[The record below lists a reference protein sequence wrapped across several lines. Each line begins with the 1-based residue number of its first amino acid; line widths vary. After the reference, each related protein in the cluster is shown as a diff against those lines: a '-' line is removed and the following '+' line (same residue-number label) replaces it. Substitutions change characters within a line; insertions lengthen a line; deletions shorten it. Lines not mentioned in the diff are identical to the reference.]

1 MNLSRNKSNIKIVLY
16 SLLSSVQMSFVG
28 TLIMSEVYAG
38 LNSLNFGRIRQLY
51 RNNPDVKKVQRA
63 MFIFLVVQVLSD
75 VINNNS
81 MNNMLRGWAAIG
93 VSLVVFTFMFRM
105 FDDTPRIILAFM
117 CAEVVRLILFGSSNL
132 EQDTSS
138 MMEDYSLFKF
148 RIAPITNNVILLITF
163 YTYNK
168 RKDML
173 TVGIIML
180 YGLANVAL
188 DFRSNGM
195 FFLFSGLIIHF
206 RRVLMNMTLAR
217 KIGLTIFVGI
227 LFQILYMFY
236 VNAVLS
242 GEFGGKHAGDQLSE
256 AGNPYNPFSLIGQGR
271 GEFFVAIE
279 AVKDAPWLGH
289 GSWAV
294 DENNHYRSL
303 MFKDLDKDKSR
314 LLALNNSG
322 VIPSHSIL
330 LGSWVYGGIIA
341 AGCMFFIFFL
351 TMKRGFSLMMDERA
365 METPYYPI
373 LVFFTIELLWIF
385 PFSPLPHIRSTLP
398 LTIAFILTIYHSLK
412 NDEYDEEE
420 DLLPDNGGY
429 HDDSY
434 YEARPGNGQ
443 SAR

>member
-38 LNSLNFGRIRQLY
+38 LNSLNFDRIRQLC

-63 MFIFLVVQVLSD
+63 MFIFLVIQMLSD
-75 VINNNS
+75 VINHNS
-81 MNNMLRGWAAIG
+81 MNNMLRGWAAIA
-93 VSLVVFTFMFRM
+93 VSLVIFTFMFRM
-105 FDDTPRIILAFM
+105 FDDTPRIIIAFM
-117 CAEVVRLILFGSSNL
+117 CAEVVRLILFGNSNL

-148 RIAPITNNVILLITF
+148 RIAPITNYIIYLITF

-168 RKDML
+168 RKDKL
-173 TVGIIML
+173 TVAIIMV
-180 YGLANVAL
+180 YVLANVAL
-188 DFRSNGM
+188 DFRSNGL
-195 FFLFSGLIIHF
+195 FFLFGGLIIYF

-294 DENNHYRSL
+294 DEDNHYRSL

-322 VIPSHSIL
+322 VIPSHSVL
-330 LGSWVYGGIIA
+330 LGAWVYGGIIA
-341 AGCMFFIFFL
+341 FLCMFYIFWL
-351 TMKRGFSLMMDERA
+351 TMKRAFSLFMDERA
-365 METPYYPI
+365 METPYYP
-373 LVFFTIELLWIF
+373 LVVLFTVQLLWIF

-398 LTIAFILTIYHSLK
+398 LMIAFIITIYHSLQ
-412 NDEYDEEE
+412 NDDEDEEE
-420 DLLPDNGGY
+420 DLLPDNG
-429 HDDSY
+429 
-434 YEARPGNGQ
+434 
-443 SAR
+443 

>member
-38 LNSLNFGRIRQLY
+38 LNSLNFSRIKQLY

-63 MFIFLVVQVLSD
+63 MFIFLVIQVVSD

-105 FDDTPRIILAFM
+105 FDDTPKIILAFM

-148 RIAPITNNVILLITF
+148 RIAPITNNIILLITY

-173 TVGIIML
+173 TVAIIIG
-180 YGLANVAL
+180 YGLVNVAL

-195 FFLFSGLIIHF
+195 FFLFAGLIIHF
-206 RRVLMNMTLAR
+206 RKVLMNMTLAR
-217 KIGLTIFVGI
+217 KIGLTIFVCI
-227 LFQILYMFY
+227 LFQIVYMFY
-236 VNAVLS
+236 VHAVLS
-242 GEFGGKHAGDQLSE
+242 GEFGGKHAGDQLAE
-256 AGNPYNPFSLIGQGR
+256 AENPYNPGSLIGQGR

-289 GSWAV
+289 GSWAS
-294 DENNHYRSL
+294 DEDNHYRSL
-303 MFKDLDKDKSR
+303 MFKDLDKDKSK

-330 LGSWVYGGIIA
+330 LGAWVYGGIIA
-341 AGCMFFIFFL
+341 FLCIFYIFWL
-351 TMKRGFSLMMDERA
+351 TMKRGFSLMVDERA

-373 LVFFTIELLWIF
+373 VVFFTVELIWIF
-385 PFSPLPHIRSTLP
+385 LFSPLPHIRSTLP
-398 LTIAFILTIYHSLK
+398 LTIAFILTIYHSLQ
-412 NDEYDEEE
+412 NEEDDEEE

-443 SAR
+443 SIS